1 MEELTP
7 GQLLASM
14 RKIVKGSCT
23 VCGSEF
29 EGTTRRQ
36 FCSDNCRNR
45 SSWDA
50 KREKYNA
57 DRRERYRQRKA
68 QPKPPEQA
76 PN

>member
-1 MEELTP
+1 MKELTP

-29 EGTTRRQ
+29 EGTGKRRYCGLE
-36 FCSDNCRNR
+36 CSRKANWSRH
-45 SSWDA
+45 
-50 KREKYNA
+50 REKYNA